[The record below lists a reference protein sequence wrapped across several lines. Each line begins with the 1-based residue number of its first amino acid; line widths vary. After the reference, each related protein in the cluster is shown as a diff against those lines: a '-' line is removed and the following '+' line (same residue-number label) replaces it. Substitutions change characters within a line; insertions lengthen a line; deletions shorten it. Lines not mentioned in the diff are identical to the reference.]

1 MFERILQLN
10 LPAKQS
16 AFLWGARKTGKSYYL
31 KNYFPKAVYYD
42 LLNTHETMRL
52 IKSPFLLRE
61 EIESL
66 TPEKLQQP
74 IIIDEVQKVPEL
86 LNEVHWMIEN
96 INAQFIL
103 CGSSARKLKTSATN
117 LLGGRAWQYNF
128 YPLTYNEIPN
138 FDLLKALSHGLIPD
152 HYLSSPQHLND
163 YLQAYV
169 DIYLKDEIRNE
180 GLVRNLPAF
189 AKFLDVV
196 GISNGEMINMNNIAR
211 DCGVS
216 RTTVQDYYQILE
228 DTLLGYF
235 LRPYTKKIKRDLIT
249 ATTKFYLFDVGIAN
263 YLGKRVVTSLNGSA
277 AGKSFEHYILMEL
290 IAFRSFNRKRFDINY
305 WRTKSGYEVDFIL
318 GDTTAIEVKNSEQ
331 VHKQDL
337 KGLIAFCEEHPK
349 MNAFVVSQD
358 QKPRQLK
365 INDKSIISILP
376 WKDFLKR
383 LWQNE
388 II

>member
-1 MFERILQLN
+1 MFERKLHFE
-10 LPAKQS
+10 LPDRQS

-31 KNYFPKAVYYD
+31 KKKFKESIYYD
-42 LLNTHETMRL
+42 LLNTREVIRL
-52 IKSPFLLRE
+52 TKSPFLLRE
-61 EIESL
+61 EINSL
-66 TPEKLQQP
+66 SPEKLQQP
-74 IIIDEVQKVPEL
+74 IIIDEVQKVPAL
-86 LNEVHWMIEN
+86 LDEVHWMIEN

-103 CGSSARKLKTSATN
+103 CGSSARKLKTSSTN

-128 YPLTYNEIPN
+128 YPLIYNEIPD

-152 HYLSSPQHLND
+152 HYLSSSKHLND

-189 AKFLDVV
+189 AKFLDVA
-196 GISNGEMINMNNIAR
+196 GISNGEMINMNSIAR
-211 DCGVS
+211 DCGIS
-216 RTTVQDYYQILE
+216 RNTVQEYYQILE
-228 DTLLGYF
+228 DTLLGYS
-235 LRPYTKKIKRDLIT
+235 LQPYTKKIKRDLIT

-263 YLGKRVVTSLNGSA
+263 YLGQRVVTALKGAA

-290 IAFRSFNRKRFDINY
+290 IAFRSFNRKRFDITY

-318 GDTTAIEVKNSEQ
+318 GNDVAIEVKINEQ
-331 VHKQDL
+331 VHKQNL

-349 MNAFVVSQD
+349 MHAYVVSQD

-365 INDKSIISILP
+365 INDKLTISILP
-376 WKDFLKR
+376 WKDFLKK